1 MSKKF
6 AEKIID
12 SMVDE
17 NGFCGPR
24 GLSMKQFNIISKCL
38 EEHEAECVGRW
49 LGDYTTI
56 VFTSTDYT
64 GRIGKYYV
72 ELNLYCHFRHRYT
85 VKSITKKYDESEEDL
100 EDIEKK
106 KLEDIEK
113 KKLDGISWN
122 HEVGERIRDVEVELT
137 FCRQTGWNEWGE
149 TWIYK
154 FTDGKSQFVWFTGFK
169 DIEVGQT
176 CKLSGTVKK
185 LDEFNGVKQTIV
197 TRCKLKL

>member
-24 GLSMKQFNIISKCL
+24 GLSVKQFNIISECL
-38 EEHEAECVGRW
+38 EEHEAEYAGRW
-49 LGDYTTI
+49 YGDYSDI

-72 ELNLYCHFRHRYT
+72 ELNLYYHFNPRCT
-85 VKSITKKYDESEEDL
+85 VKSITKSYDESEEDL
-100 EDIEKK
+100 EGIEKK
-106 KLEDIEK
+106 KLDIEK
-113 KKLDGISWN
+113 KKLDGINWN
-122 HEVGERIRDVEVELT
+122 HEVGERIRDIEVELT
-137 FCRQTGWNEWGE
+137 YCRQTGRNEWGE

-154 FTDGKSQFVWFTGFK
+154 FTDGKSQFVWFSGFK
-169 DIEVGQT
+169 DLEVGQT
-176 CKLSGTVKK
+176 YKLSGTVKK
-185 LDEFNGVKQTIV
+185 LDEFNGVKQTIL
-197 TRCKLKL
+197 TRCRLKL

>member
-12 SMVDE
+12 DMVDE

-24 GLSMKQFNIISKCL
+24 GLSMKQFNIISECL
-38 EEHEAECVGRW
+38 EKHEDEYAGRW
-49 LGDYTTI
+49 SGDYADI

-72 ELNLYCHFRHRYT
+72 ELNLYYHFNPRCT
-85 VKSITKKYDESEEDL
+85 VKSIIKKYDESEEDL

-106 KLEDIEK
+106 KL
-113 KKLDGISWN
+113 DGIDWN
-122 HEVGERIRDVEVELT
+122 YEVGERVRDIEVELT

>member
-24 GLSMKQFNIISKCL
+24 GLSMKQFNIISECL
-38 EEHEAECVGRW
+38 EQHEDEFAGNW
-49 LGDYTTI
+49 SGDYTNI
-56 VFTSTDYT
+56 EFTSTDYT

-72 ELNLYCHFRHRYT
+72 ELNLLYHFHPRCT

-100 EDIEKK
+100 EAIK
-106 KLEDIEK
+106 K

-122 HEVGERIRDVEVELT
+122 HEVGERVRDIEVELT
-137 FCRQTGWNEWGE
+137 YCRQTGWNEWGE

-176 CKLSGTVKK
+176 CKLTGTVKK

>member
-12 SMVDE
+12 GMVDE

-24 GLSMKQFNIISKCL
+24 GLSMKQFDIISECL
-38 EEHEAECVGRW
+38 EKHEDEYAGRW
-49 LGDYTTI
+49 SGDYADI

-72 ELNLYCHFRHRYT
+72 ELNLYYHFNPRYT

-100 EDIEKK
+100 EG
-106 KLEDIEK
+106 IEK
-113 KKLDGISWN
+113 KKLDEISWN
-122 HEVGERIRDVEVELT
+122 YEVGERIRDIEVELT
-137 FCRQTGWNEWGE
+137 YCRQTGWNEWGE

-154 FTDGKSQFVWFTGFK
+154 FTDGKSQFVWFTGYK

-176 CKLSGTVKK
+176 YKLSGTVKK
-185 LDEFNGVKQTIV
+185 LDEFNGVKQTVV

>member
-12 SMVDE
+12 DMVDE

-24 GLSMKQFNIISKCL
+24 GLSVKQFDIISKCL
-38 EEHEAECVGRW
+38 EKHEDEYVGRW
-49 LGDYTTI
+49 SGDYADI

-72 ELNLYCHFRHRYT
+72 ELNLYYHFNPRCT

-106 KLEDIEK
+106 KL
-113 KKLDGISWN
+113 DGISWN
-122 HEVGERIRDVEVELT
+122 HEVGERIRDIEVELT
-137 FCRQTGWNEWGE
+137 YCRQTGWNEWGE

-176 CKLSGTVKK
+176 YKLTGTVKK
-185 LDEFNGVKQTIV
+185 LDEFNGVKQTVV

>member
-24 GLSMKQFNIISKCL
+24 GLSMKQFAIISKCL
-38 EEHEAECVGRW
+38 EEHEAEFVGRW
-49 LGDYTTI
+49 SGDYADI

-72 ELNLYCHFRHRYT
+72 ELNLYYHFNPRYT
-85 VKSITKKYDESEEDL
+85 VNSITKMYDESEEDL
-100 EDIEKK
+100 EG
-106 KLEDIEK
+106 IEK
-113 KKLDGISWN
+113 KKLDVISWN
-122 HEVGERIRDVEVELT
+122 YEVGERIRDIEVQLT
-137 FCRQTGWNEWGE
+137 YCRQTGWNEWGE

-169 DIEVGQT
+169 DVEVGQT
-176 CKLSGTVKK
+176 YKLSGTVKK